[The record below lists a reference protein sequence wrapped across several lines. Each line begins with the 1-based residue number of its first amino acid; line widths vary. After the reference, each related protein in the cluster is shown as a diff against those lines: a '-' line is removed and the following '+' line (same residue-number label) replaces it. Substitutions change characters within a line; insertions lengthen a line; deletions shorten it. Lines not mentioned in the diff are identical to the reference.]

1 MVAKDVKRTKKM
13 LWKLLLEQQASVLK
27 YPQSAI

>member
-13 LWKLLLEQQASVLK
+13 LCKLLLEQQASALK